1 MNNQENE
8 VNYEYAV
15 PEVDPKKV
23 QFDNEK
29 KDLRKTCN
37 LIGLMMI
44 LATIIFSTFSTIVA
58 ISYSLIAREGILPSF
73 IDSVPDNII
82 GGLGN
87 VAAIGVCGFA
97 FIKLGK
103 SKASDVLVFD
113 KISSNMLWTVVAIGF
128 TVCMISNLLTNF
140 YLTTTASLG
149 LDLNFD
155 IETPVSNSFL
165 EILVYFLSTA
175 IVPAFSEEI
184 LFRGAVLG
192 TLRKYGDAFAI
203 FVSSF
208 LFGLFHGNFVQFPFA
223 FIVGLVLSWAVV
235 YTNSMLPAIIIH
247 ATNNGF
253 SVLCDLLYTNADSLG
268 INESLVDSLTFIA
281 VGLVAVLAVIAV
293 IKLSKRDSSFMK
305 LAGYKGI
312 LDRKTRTKM
321 LVTSP
326 TIIVSVVLL
335 LVESVS
341 THITLSLM

>member
-8 VNYEYAV
+8 IIYEYAV
-15 PEVDPKKV
+15 PATDPQKV

-29 KDLRKTCN
+29 REMRRTCN
-37 LIGLMMI
+37 TVGLMMI
-44 LATIIFSTFSTIVA
+44 LATIIFSTFSMFVA
-58 ISYSLIAREGILPSF
+58 ISYGLFEGVGALPSF

-82 GGLGN
+82 SGLAN
-87 VAAIGVCGFA
+87 VAAIGVCGIA

-103 SKASDVLVFD
+103 NKFSDVLVFD
-113 KISSNMLWTVVAIGF
+113 KLSSKKLFAVVAIGF

-140 YLTTTASLG
+140 YLTATESLG
-149 LDLNFD
+149 LNLNFD

-247 ATNNGF
+247 AANNGF
-253 SVLCDLLYTNADSLG
+253 SVLCDVLYTNAGSLG
-268 INESLVDSLTFIA
+268 INESLVDALTFI
-281 VGLVAVLAVIAV
+281 VVAVVAILAIFAV
-293 IKLSKRDSSFMK
+293 AKLSKRDNSFMK
-305 LAGYKGI
+305 LAGYNGA

-326 TIIVSVVLL
+326 TIIISVVFL

-341 THITLSLM
+341 THVTLSLM

>member
-1 MNNQENE
+1 MDINENE
-8 VNYEYAV
+8 VTYEYAV
-15 PEVDPKKV
+15 SAPDPQQI
-23 QFDNEK
+23 QFDHEK

-37 LIGLMMI
+37 LVGLMII
-44 LATIIFSTFSTIVA
+44 LATVIFSTFSTIVA
-58 ISYSLIAREGILPSF
+58 LSYTFISGDGTLPSF

-82 GGLGN
+82 GGLAN

-103 SKASDVLVFD
+103 KKFSDVLVFD
-113 KISSNMLWTVVAIGF
+113 KISSKKLFAVVAIGF
-128 TVCMISNLLTNF
+128 TVCMVSNLLTNF
-140 YLTTTASLG
+140 YLTTTESLG
-149 LDLNFD
+149 LNLNFN

-223 FIVGLVLSWAVV
+223 FIVGIVLSWAVV

-247 ATNNGF
+247 AVNNGF
-253 SVLCDLLYTNADSLG
+253 SVLCDVLYTNADSIG
-268 INESLVDSLTFIA
+268 ISETLVDALTFITVAA
-281 VGLVAVLAVIAV
+281 VAVIALIAV
-293 IKLSKRDSSFMK
+293 MKISKKDRDFAKLK
-305 LAGYKGI
+305 GYEGV

-335 LVESVS
+335 LVETIS
-341 THITLSLM
+341 THITLALM